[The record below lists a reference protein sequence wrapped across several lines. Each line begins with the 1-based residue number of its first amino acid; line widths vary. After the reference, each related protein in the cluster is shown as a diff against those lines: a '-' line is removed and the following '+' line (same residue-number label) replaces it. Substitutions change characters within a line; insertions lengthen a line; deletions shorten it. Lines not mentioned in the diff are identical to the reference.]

1 MVIHSLLLSTR
12 SRRKLIRSMTIPS
25 TSIDAHVAA
34 GDASVS
40 ALVRSRAGKRFTKVL
55 LLDAYSTRT
64 LACVRSWGKRGIA
77 FAVGG
82 ETRWDMSLFSRYA
95 REQFVYRSP
104 KQDLSQFIRDVN
116 HYSHEF
122 AADGVLPTSEA
133 AIMALSQYRNEL
145 ACIPIVPGEQE
156 IQTAFSKANT
166 LNIAQSLGITVPKT
180 LLVTDSNLP
189 AIKALALNFPVAVK
203 SESSE
208 VMLQN
213 RTHTSKKTAVV
224 CSKGEM
230 EKECRLRLAT
240 DRCVVVQEFIDGYG
254 VGVSGL
260 FDEGRPVALIGHR
273 RLRESTPWGGPS
285 ALAETIE
292 IDSNLLHATTALMRR
307 IGFTGPAMA
316 EYKID
321 RRSGQP
327 YLMEINGRF
336 WGSVLLAIAA
346 GQDLPYLYWKMLN
359 GIEVQPE
366 EKIYRVGVR
375 GRYLVGDT
383 KSLMLS
389 LRGRP
394 KGWRGQVTKRG
405 SAIKS
410 YVSSFFDRQT
420 AELILTS
427 DDPMPFLGRLMQPRS

>member
-1 MVIHSLLLSTR
+1 MS
-12 SRRKLIRSMTIPS
+12 IPS
-25 TSIDAHVAA
+25 TSIDAHTTLW
-34 GDASVS
+34 DASVS
-40 ALVRSRAGKRFTKVL
+40 PIVRSRVGKGFTKVL
-55 LLDAYSTRT
+55 LLDGYSTRT

-95 REQFVYRSP
+95 REKFVYRSP

-116 HYSHEF
+116 HYSREF
-122 AADGVLPTSEA
+122 AANGVFPTSEA
-133 AIMALSQYRNEL
+133 AIRACSQYRNQL
-145 ACIPIVPGEQE
+145 TCTPIVPGEQE

-166 LNIAQSLGITVPKT
+166 LSIAQSLGIPVPKT

-189 AIKALALNFPVAVK
+189 AILANAPNFPLAVK

-213 RTHTSKKTAVV
+213 RTHTSSKTAMVS
-224 CSKGEM
+224 SKGEL

-240 DRCVVVQEFIDGYG
+240 DQCVVVQEFVNGYG

-292 IDSNLLHATTALMRR
+292 IDSNLLYATTALMRK

-321 RRSGQP
+321 RRNGQP

-336 WGSVLLAIAA
+336 WGSVLLTIAA
-346 GQDLPYLYWKMLN
+346 GLDLPYLYWKMLN
-359 GIEVQPE
+359 GIEIQPE
-366 EKIYRVGVR
+366 EKAYRVGVR

-383 KSLMLS
+383 KSLLLS
-389 LRGRP
+389 LRGKP
-394 KGWRGQVTKRG
+394 KGWRGQVTRRG
-405 SAIKS
+405 SALKS
-410 YVSSFFDRQT
+410 YFSSFFDRQT